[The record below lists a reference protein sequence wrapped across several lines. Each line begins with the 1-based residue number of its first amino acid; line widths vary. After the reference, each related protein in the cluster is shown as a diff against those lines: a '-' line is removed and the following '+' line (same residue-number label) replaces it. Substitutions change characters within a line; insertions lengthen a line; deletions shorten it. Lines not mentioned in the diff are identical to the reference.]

1 MYRKNRYVM
10 CDQVGNLT
18 NGFNAPRGVKRV
30 RQLRVLAQVAVF
42 GLATLSYLVA
52 LSLITSI

>member
-1 MYRKNRYVM
+1 MY
-10 CDQVGNLT
+10 DQVGSLT
-18 NGFNAPRGVKRV
+18 HGFNAPRGVKRV
-30 RQLRVLAQVAVF
+30 QQLRVLAQVVVF

>member
-10 CDQVGNLT
+10 YDQVGSLT
-18 NGFNAPRGVKRV
+18 TGFNARRSVKRV
-30 RQLRVLAQVAVF
+30 RQLRVLAQVTVF

-52 LSLITSI
+52 LSLISLI

>member
-10 CDQVGNLT
+10 YDQVGSLT
-18 NGFNAPRGVKRV
+18 HGFNAPRGVKRV
-30 RQLRVLAQVAVF
+30 RQLRVLAQVVVF

>member
-10 CDQVGNLT
+10 YDQVGSLT
-18 NGFNAPRGVKRV
+18 TEFNTRRSTKRV
-30 RQLRVLAQVAVF
+30 QQLRMLVQVAVF

-52 LSLITSI
+52 LSLVTLV